1 LDLAGLAGRFGVGGD
16 DREILDSLVAMRN
29 RARAEKRFDEA
40 DAIRDELDRVG
51 VTLEDGPHGTKW
63 LRK

>member
-1 LDLAGLAGRFGVGGD
+1 
-16 DREILDSLVAMRN
+16 MRN
-29 RARAEKRFDEA
+29 RARAEKRYDEA

-51 VTLEDGPHGTKW
+51 VILEDGPHGTKW